1 MILFLATFFMI
12 ICCASAQIIEKNDSL
27 FKYRI
32 KLVESFMEHF
42 NSSKNIVSL
51 FDAQMLGADSKAA
64 EDFSNAVST
73 TGVKLNYA
81 DTSWVAVAPCH
92 GKFKGKSVDFM
103 LILNVENYG
112 KDLFKW
118 VIAKAQGDI
127 FKLLPPSTDKTI
139 ITPLAHETNF
149 MELARITPT
158 SVLSV
163 SQKRYKLD
171 ETSVFFAFYNSGLL
185 DIEYVSDLQFIFL
198 QVPGY
203 VFTVKE
209 FDRESTNSGWL
220 ITSFS
225 KMNEK
230 DKKSF
235 FRDIYHEK

>member
-1 MILFLATFFMI
+1 MILFLATFFSI
-12 ICCASAQIIEKNDSL
+12 ICADAQIIEKNDSL

-42 NSSKNIVSL
+42 NSGKNIVSL

-81 DTSWVAVAPCH
+81 DTSWFAVAPCH

-112 KDLFKW
+112 KDLYKW
-118 VIAKAQGDI
+118 VIAKAQGDF
-127 FKLLPPSTDKTI
+127 FKLSPPSTDQTI

-149 MELARITPT
+149 MELARINST
-158 SVLSV
+158 SILNV

-203 VFTVKE
+203 VFTVME
-209 FDRESTNSGWL
+209 FDRESKNSGWL
-220 ITSFS
+220 ISSF
-225 KMNEK
+225 EK
-230 DKKSF
+230 IKDNDKINFLKNV
-235 FRDIYHEK
+235 YHEK

>member
-1 MILFLATFFMI
+1 MILFLVTFFSI
-12 ICCASAQIIEKNDSL
+12 ICADAQIIEKNDSL

-42 NSSKNIVSL
+42 NSGKNIVSL

-112 KDLFKW
+112 KDLYKW
-118 VIAKAQGDI
+118 VIAKAQGDF
-127 FKLLPPSTDKTI
+127 FKLSPPSTDQTI

-149 MELARITPT
+149 MELARISPI

-163 SQKRYKLD
+163 SQKSYKLD
-171 ETSVFFAFYNSGLL
+171 ETAVFYAFYNSGLL

-209 FDRESTNSGWL
+209 FDRESKNSGWL
-220 ITSFS
+220 ISSFE
-225 KMNEK
+225 KMK
-230 DKKSF
+230 DNDKTNFLKNV
-235 FRDIYHEK
+235 YHEK